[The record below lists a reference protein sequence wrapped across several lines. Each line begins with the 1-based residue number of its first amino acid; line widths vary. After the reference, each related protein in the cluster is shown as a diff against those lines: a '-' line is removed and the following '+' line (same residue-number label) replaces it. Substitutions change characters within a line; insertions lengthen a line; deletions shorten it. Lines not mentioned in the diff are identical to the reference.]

1 VNSSEKHAKQS
12 STRIGR
18 PVALV
23 RLHGCCGS
31 GATSTPRPGLLAFAL
46 FAVSA
51 FLVLFGGSARAAAP
65 ERPFLETFGS
75 AQQPSIVE
83 AGGMAV
89 DPATGDVLVVEYNPT
104 FGGSG
109 QLRRY
114 KSDGEPSPFSALGSN
129 VIDGKQGGG
138 GQACATEPESC
149 DETPGN
155 AGVLSSEGHGSL
167 EVEVA
172 VAPPGAVG
180 GTAGDIYVTDAF
192 HGLIDIFDSSGRYI
206 GQKELGYPCGVAV
219 DPEGDV
225 YVGSYEGPAGVHKLI
240 PSAPATFT
248 ESAASPFPSERACQV
263 AAGEG
268 SVFATEYEGPVTKID
283 AEGPGEGQT
292 EYTVSGGHGNVAT
305 TVDPSSGHVFV
316 ATGEEIVEYHAG
328 SPAAT
333 IVSTTE
339 LQSNAVGIA
348 VDGTTGDL
356 YATRAGSE
364 QVEVYGPPQYDQG
377 PKLKITK
384 AGTGTGT
391 VTSSPAGISC
401 GSTCSA
407 TFPENE
413 MVRLAGEPGA
423 NTQPVEWTGCDAVTG
438 SDECEVTMSAA
449 KEVTATFALVQH
461 SLTVTKSGA
470 GPGTVTGGSAGEPN
484 TINCGAVC
492 GHAYPHG
499 TLVTLK
505 GTGNPQPV
513 LWTGCDTVNGSD
525 ECEVTLT
532 GAKLVDAEFLPLPDP
547 PLATTDG
554 AGAGP
559 EPDLMTLEG
568 RVDPNGF
575 AVGECR
581 FLYGTTTE
589 YGESTPCVP
598 AAATLGSGNGD
609 VSVTATTEPL
619 DPNTTYHYRLQASN
633 PGGTAQGEDRTFTTG
648 PSGPDSCPNAAIRAE
663 QGAKALHLPDCMAL
677 EMVSPPVKNQQY
689 ARGPSVSADGDHVLF
704 KSSAALGGTPVRIQV
719 AGDLYVASRGPSGWQ
734 TASTSPPPAFLQAEP
749 EEPEVASLSPD
760 FSHWALL
767 AGTGDKPV
775 LGVAQVFESGLGDA
789 LSPIS
794 PVLTPLSGPGGL
806 VIKDSSADRSHVY
819 LQTSALQ
826 DLEEIAAGKS
836 GILTSYLSGDPEPEG
851 ATAESNTYVAGLDP
865 GGRPSLALLARD
877 RDGKAWGGE
886 CGARLGGIEPGLA
899 ARHLA
904 DGRRSQGAVSPD
916 GRRVYFS
923 TRPDQPA
930 AGPCLET
937 SKMRIM
943 VREET
948 ATGPK
953 IEELL
958 QSECDRVAP
967 ACSAAEGDDSYQG
980 ASVDQTR
987 VYFTTNRQLVDTDRD
1002 GDGSSTSC
1010 SSSTAVPGCDL
1021 YVYDSTKPAGERLTQ
1036 VSAGDASDP
1045 TPGEGADVV
1054 SGITAISA
1062 DGSHVYFVADGVL
1075 TEHKNSEGAEA
1086 QEGQPNLYAYTY
1098 PAKELA
1104 FVGTLSPAD
1113 GGGGLFGG
1121 GSTWENGA
1129 YPVPIMGTDA
1139 QGRQI
1144 GGDGHLLLFRSQAAL
1159 TAGDTNG
1166 AADIFRYDADSGS
1179 LERISAPEPGGSD
1192 SGALDTTT
1200 AHGSGLSGPA
1210 FAVIGRWVSEDGET
1224 VVFRTAQPLVPGD
1237 VNGLADSYMW
1247 RDGKLFRL
1255 PGTAESEFSPTLSPD
1270 GSTVAFTSGEVKL
1283 LPGDGDGAPDV
1294 YVARVDGGY
1303 PPPPP
1308 APACAGEEGCQGAP
1322 ATSPGQIGAASS
1334 TFAGTGNPKA
1344 SSRRPKCHKGK
1355 AHRHGRCIKR
1365 QTKKKHHKKLH
1376 HKERHHRR
1384 PHRSAGR
1391 GHGDSR

>member
-1 VNSSEKHAKQS
+1 VNSSEKHPKS
-12 STRIGR
+12 PSIRTGSLG
-18 PVALV
+18 VLV
-23 RLHGCCGS
+23 RVPDGCGS
-31 GATSTPRPGLLAFAL
+31 GAPSATRPGFLAFAFL
-46 FAVSA
+46 AVSA
-51 FLVLFGGSARAAAP
+51 FLVLFGASARAAAP
-65 ERPFLETFGS
+65 ERSFLETFGS
-75 AQQPSIVE
+75 AQQPSIAE

-89 DPATGDVLVVEYNPT
+89 DPATGDVLVIEYNPT
-104 FGGSG
+104 YGGSG
-109 QLRRY
+109 QLKRY
-114 KSDGEPSPFSALGSN
+114 KSNGEPSPFSALGAN

-155 AGVLSSEGHGSL
+155 AGVLSSEGYSSI

-172 VAPPGAVG
+172 VAPPGAIG

-192 HGLIDIFDSSGRYI
+192 HGLIDIFDSSGQYI
-206 GQKELGYPCGVAV
+206 GQKELSYPCGVAV
-219 DPEGDV
+219 DPDGNV

-268 SVFATEYEGPVTKID
+268 SVFATEYEGAVTKID
-283 AEGPGEGQT
+283 AEGAGEGQT

-316 ATGEEIVEYHAG
+316 ATGQEIVEYHAG
-328 SPAAT
+328 SAAAT

-339 LQSNAVGIA
+339 LQSNAAGIA
-348 VDGTTGDL
+348 VAGTTGNL

-384 AGTGTGT
+384 DGTGTGT
-391 VTSSPAGISC
+391 VTSAPAGIDC

-407 TFPENE
+407 TFAENE
-413 MVRLAGEPGA
+413 VVKLTGAPGA
-423 NTQPVEWTGCDAVTG
+423 NTQPVAWSGCDTVTG
-438 SDECEVTMSAA
+438 SNECEVTMNAA
-449 KEVTATFALVQH
+449 REVTATFTLVKH
-461 SLTVTKSGA
+461 SLTVTKSGP
-470 GPGTVTGGSAGEPN
+470 GPGAVVGGSTDEPN
-484 TINCGAVC
+484 TIDCGATC
-492 GHAYPHG
+492 GHEYPHG
-499 TLVTLK
+499 TLVTLE
-505 GTGNPQPV
+505 GTGNPRPV
-513 LWTGCDTVNGSD
+513 VWTGCDAVNGSD
-525 ECEVTLT
+525 KCEVTLT
-532 GAKLVDAEFLPLPDP
+532 GAELVDAEFLPLPDP
-547 PLATTDG
+547 PLVVTDG

-581 FLYGTTTE
+581 FLYGTTTN
-589 YGESTPCVP
+589 YAESTPCVP
-598 AAATLGSGNGD
+598 AAASLGSGNGD

-648 PSGPDSCPNAAIRAE
+648 ASGPDSCPNAAIRAE

-677 EMVSPPVKNQQY
+677 EMVSPPEKNQQY
-689 ARGPSVSADGDHVLF
+689 AREPSVSVDGDRVLF
-704 KSSAALGGTPVRIQV
+704 RSSAAIGDTPLRIEAGG
-719 AGDLYVASRGPSGWQ
+719 DYYVASRGPSGWQ

-749 EEPEVASLSPD
+749 EAPTVASLSPD
-760 FSHWALL
+760 FSHWFLL
-767 AGTGDKPV
+767 AGTGGKRE
-775 LGVAQVFESGLGDA
+775 LGVSQTFQSGLGGA

-794 PVLTPLSGPGGL
+794 PALTPLDGSAGL
-806 VIKDSSADRSHVY
+806 LAINDSSADRSHVY
-819 LQTSALQ
+819 LNPSHF
-826 DLEEIAAGKS
+826 
-836 GILTSYLSGDPEPEG
+836 TSYLSGDPEPG
-851 ATAESNTYVAGLDP
+851 GFRPESNTYVAGLDP

-886 CGARLGGIEPGLA
+886 CGARLGGIEPTQLKTIY
-899 ARHLA
+899 LA
-904 DGRRSQGAVSPD
+904 DGLRSQGAVSPD
-916 GRRVYFS
+916 GRRAYFS

-930 AGPCLET
+930 AGPCLSA

-953 IEELL
+953 IEELF

-967 ACSAAEGDDSYQG
+967 ACSTAVGDESYQG

-987 VYFTTNRQLVDTDRD
+987 VYFTTNLQLVNTDRD
-1002 GDGSSTSC
+1002 GSSESC
-1010 SSSTAVPGCDL
+1010 SRDAAVPGCDL

-1045 TPGEGADVV
+1045 TPGEGANVV

-1062 DGSHVYFVADGVL
+1062 DGSHVYFASDHVL
-1075 TEHKNSEGAEA
+1075 TEHENADGAKA
-1086 QEGQPNLYAYTY
+1086 QEGHPNLYAYTY

-1104 FVGTLSPAD
+1104 FVGTVAAAD
-1113 GGGGLFGG
+1113 RGFANGSLFGG
-1121 GSTWENGA
+1121 CSTWENGA

-1139 QGRQI
+1139 QGKQV
-1144 GGDGHLLLFRSQAAL
+1144 GGDGHILLFRSKAAL
-1159 TAGDTNG
+1159 TGGDANG

-1192 SGALDTTT
+1192 AGAFDAET
-1200 AHGSGLSGPA
+1200 AHSSGLSGPA
-1210 FAVIGRWVSEDGET
+1210 FAATGRWVSEDGEA
-1224 VVFRTAQPLVPGD
+1224 VVFRSAQPLVPGD
-1237 VNGLADSYMW
+1237 VNGVVDAYMW
-1247 RDGKLFRL
+1247 RGDKLFRI
-1255 PGTAESEFSPTLSPD
+1255 PGTASAPRTPTLSPD
-1270 GSTVAFTSGEVKL
+1270 GSTVAFTSEEEKL
-1283 LPGDGDGAPDV
+1283 LPADGDSAADV
-1294 YVARVDGGY
+1294 YVARVDGGF

-1308 APACAGEEGCQGAP
+1308 GPTCAGEDGCQGAP
-1322 ATSPGQIGAASS
+1322 AASPGQIGAASS

-1344 SSRRPKCHKGK
+1344 SPRRHKCHKGK
-1355 AHRHGRCIKR
+1355 ARRHGRCVKR
-1365 QTKKKHHKKLH
+1365 PTKKKHHKEK
-1376 HKERHHRR
+1376 HRKR
-1384 PHRSAGR
+1384 PPGSVGR
-1391 GHGDSR
+1391 DHGDPR

>member
-1 VNSSEKHAKQS
+1 VNSSEKHTKTPFRRTGA
-12 STRIGR
+12 
-18 PVALV
+18 VAVLCG
-23 RLHGCCGS
+23 LPGGGGS
-31 GATSTPRPGLLAFAL
+31 GAPSRIG
-46 FAVSA
+46 VS
-51 FLVLFGGSARAAAP
+51 LFGVLVVLMALMASSANAAVVP
-65 ERPFLETFGS
+65 RSSLGLFGS
-75 AQQPSIVE
+75 AAQPSFGD
-83 AGGMAV
+83 AAGMAI
-89 DPATGDVLVVEYNPT
+89 DPSDGDLYVIDLEDQT
-104 FGGSG
+104 
-109 QLRRY
+109 LRRF
-114 KSDGEPSPFSALGSN
+114 KPNGEPDAFSALSGSN
-129 VIDGKQGGG
+129 EINGHAGASDEIPVAEGRQEILS
-138 GQACATEPESC
+138 TEIA
-149 DETPGN
+149 GN
-155 AGVLSSEGHGSL
+155 PIEAQ
-167 EVEVA
+167 VA
-172 VAPPGAVG
+172 VAPPSAAGD
-180 GTAGDIYVTDAF
+180 TAGDVYVTDALN
-192 HGLIDIFDSSGRYI
+192 GRIVIFESTGKYL
-206 GQKELGYPCGVAV
+206 GQLKLSKGYSCGVAV
-219 DPEGDV
+219 DGSGDV
-225 YVGSYEGPAGVHKLI
+225 YVDDYYNGVHKFL
-240 PSAPATFT
+240 PSANGSPPSPTTYAETAEFSFPTACQIAAGTVPVASGGSEGFIFVTHYGSSVGKLDSTTGAEAYQVDEGGNSTVAVDPVTGHVYVAPSEKTEEEPEVIREYDVSGASGATLT
-248 ESAASPFPSERACQV
+248 STIHLPNLARGVTAGGTADDIYVTQESAPNISVFGPVPDVITDPGASAITRFTATLNGSVDPDGVPLQPSEGCYFEYGPTEAYGQV
-263 AAGEG
+263 APCTQSSAEIGEG
-268 SVFATEYEGPVTKID
+268 S
-283 AEGPGEGQT
+283 
-292 EYTVSGGHGNVAT
+292 
-305 TVDPSSGHVFV
+305 
-316 ATGEEIVEYHAG
+316 
-328 SPAAT
+328 
-333 IVSTTE
+333 
-339 LQSNAVGIA
+339 
-348 VDGTTGDL
+348 
-356 YATRAGSE
+356 
-364 QVEVYGPPQYDQG
+364 
-377 PKLKITK
+377 
-384 AGTGTGT
+384 
-391 VTSSPAGISC
+391 
-401 GSTCSA
+401 
-407 TFPENE
+407 
-413 MVRLAGEPGA
+413 
-423 NTQPVEWTGCDAVTG
+423 
-438 SDECEVTMSAA
+438 
-449 KEVTATFALVQH
+449 
-461 SLTVTKSGA
+461 
-470 GPGTVTGGSAGEPN
+470 
-484 TINCGAVC
+484 GAV
-492 GHAYPHG
+492 P
-499 TLVTLK
+499 
-505 GTGNPQPV
+505 
-513 LWTGCDTVNGSD
+513 
-525 ECEVTLT
+525 
-532 GAKLVDAEFLPLPDP
+532 VDAELSGLTAFSTYHFRLVATNVNGGAQGADQTFKTAVP
-547 PLATTDG
+547 PPPAATTDG
-554 AGAGP
+554 VGAGP

-568 RVDPNGF
+568 RLDPNGF

-648 PSGPDSCPNAAIRAE
+648 AAAPDSCPNAAIRAE
-663 QGAKALHLPDCMAL
+663 QGAKALQLPDCMAL
-677 EMVSPPVKNQQY
+677 EMVSPAVKNQQY
-689 ARGPSVSADGDHVLF
+689 AREPSVSADGDRVLF
-704 KSSAALGGTPVRIQV
+704 TSSATIGGTPLRIKV
-719 AGDLYVASRGPSGWQ
+719 GGDLYVASRGPSGWQ
-734 TASTSPPPAFLQAEP
+734 TSSTSPPPAFLQKEP

-767 AGTGDKPV
+767 AGTGGKPV
-775 LGVAQVFESGLGDA
+775 SGVAQAFESGLGDA

-806 VIKDSSADRSHVY
+806 VIRDSSADRSHFY

-826 DLEEIAAGKS
+826 NAEEIAAGKS
-836 GILTSYLSGDPEPEG
+836 GILTTYLSGDPEPEG

-886 CGARLGGIEPGLA
+886 CGARLGGIESQQIGGY
-899 ARHLA
+899 LA
-904 DGRRSQGAVSPD
+904 DGLRSQGAVSPD

-953 IEELL
+953 IEELF

-1002 GDGSSTSC
+1002 GSSTSC
-1010 SSSTAVPGCDL
+1010 SNQTGVPGCDL

-1075 TEHKNSEGAEA
+1075 TKHKNSEGAEA

-1113 GGGGLFGG
+1113 GAVGESLFGG

-1144 GGDGHLLLFRSQAAL
+1144 GGDGHILLFRSKAAL

-1192 SGALDTTT
+1192 SGSFDATT

-1210 FAVIGRWVSEDGET
+1210 FAVIGRWVSEDGQT

-1255 PGTAESEFSPTLSPD
+1255 PGTAESELSPTLSPD

-1303 PPPPP
+1303 PPPAP

-1344 SSRRPKCHKGK
+1344 SPRRPKCHKGK
-1355 AHRHGRCIKR
+1355 AHRHGRCVKR
-1365 QTKKKHHKKLH
+1365 QTEKKHHKKLH
-1376 HKERHHRR
+1376 HKEKHHRR
-1384 PHRSAGR
+1384 PHRSAGH